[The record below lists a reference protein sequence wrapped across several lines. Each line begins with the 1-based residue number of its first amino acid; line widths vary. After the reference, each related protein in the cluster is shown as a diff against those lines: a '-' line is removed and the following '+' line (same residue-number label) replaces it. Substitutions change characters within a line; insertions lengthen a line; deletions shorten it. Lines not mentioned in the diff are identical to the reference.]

1 MEYIDISNLLNIN
14 DKNCI
19 FELIKFFIELIKRPL
34 IYSLHILCV
43 NYLIKIVKS
52 CYDFRFT
59 YNINVE
65 LYDIGPEVN
74 IFVKIINLIL
84 AKILSV
90 IKDTR
95 NDENMFCLEQINN
108 INNLITLFFINI
120 LNNCVR
126 IIIPQVLIND
136 KLKKQYLLNNE
147 NKYNREA
154 NTNNDDKIFEDEVVV
169 NACKYIKL

>member
-1 MEYIDISNLLNIN
+1 
-14 DKNCI
+14 
-19 FELIKFFIELIKRPL
+19 
-34 IYSLHILCV
+34 
-43 NYLIKIVKS
+43 
-52 CYDFRFT
+52 
-59 YNINVE
+59 
-65 LYDIGPEVN
+65 
-74 IFVKIINLIL
+74 
-84 AKILSV
+84 
-90 IKDTR
+90 
-95 NDENMFCLEQINN
+95 MFCLEQINN

-169 NACKYIKL
+169 NACKYIKQSYIFFY